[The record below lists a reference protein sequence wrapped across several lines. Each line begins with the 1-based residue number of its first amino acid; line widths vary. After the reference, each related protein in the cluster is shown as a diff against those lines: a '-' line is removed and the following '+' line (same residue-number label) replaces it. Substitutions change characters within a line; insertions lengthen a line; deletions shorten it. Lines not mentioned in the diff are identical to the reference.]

1 MHRKVHTGKVE
12 LTSVLQMGYLGTEH
26 CGASLRL
33 LHIGRVELTRVL
45 EMGHLNVK
53 NTKEK
58 PHWQIGAHES
68 SRDGTPQ
75 CQKCIGKSTPQG
87 WPDLPKELP

>member
-1 MHRKVHTGKVE
+1 MRHVRHVSNTRQAGRQPGRQAARQPA
-12 LTSVLQMGYLGTEH
+12 SQMGHISSEQ

-53 NTKEK
+53 NT
-58 PHWQIGAHES
+58 
-68 SRDGTPQ
+68 
-75 CQKCIGKSTPQG
+75 
-87 WPDLPKELP
+87 